1 MKIADTHDEVNMT
14 ETMPYVDMKTN
25 NARKTKLLT
34 EVPVQIAN
42 TYAEISDVTDQKIIA
57 NCEAEDEVLFRV
69 PIPRWQHTSKS
80 HFKEQLYSNNPD
92 GSVNSDDSTNPD
104 GSVNSDGS
112 SDSDDSTNPDGS
124 SDSTNP
130 DGSSDPTNPDG
141 SVNSDDSSDSTNPDD
156 YKYPEGP
163 ENVDF
168 TSPNLLDNDNN
179 EAPNVITI
187 EDEVTYIILW
197 ILKYQQRF
205 KLSDTCIEVLI
216 KYFAKILPSANVSK
230 YHMFPKS
237 LYLAR
242 KRLGLNERSRYF
254 AVCPTCHKLYLATTI
269 INAKKLLL

>member
-1 MKIADTHDEVNMT
+1 MVRQTKKCKSKLPTIPLTRKRKRRRRLKCYCSKCKGQYEWEDRTVNAHFAKDSMKIADTHDEVNMT

-112 SDSDDSTNPDGS
+112 SDSDDSTNPDGY

-179 EAPNVITI
+179 EVPNV
-187 EDEVTYIILW
+187 
-197 ILKYQQRF
+197 
-205 KLSDTCIEVLI
+205 
-216 KYFAKILPSANVSK
+216 
-230 YHMFPKS
+230 
-237 LYLAR
+237 
-242 KRLGLNERSRYF
+242 
-254 AVCPTCHKLYLATTI
+254 
-269 INAKKLLL
+269 